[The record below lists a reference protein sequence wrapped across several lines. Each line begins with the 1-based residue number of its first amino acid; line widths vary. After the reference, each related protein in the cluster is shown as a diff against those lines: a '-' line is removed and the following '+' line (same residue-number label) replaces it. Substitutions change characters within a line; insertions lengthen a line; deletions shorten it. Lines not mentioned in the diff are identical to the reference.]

1 MKDGVTRQNV
11 IGRFGFLLALLV
23 SGAFLFATH
32 GKATV
37 AYAACEGYSIATDD
51 VSTFCDKDN
60 EDLYLLGFFN
70 TSVEKALLE
79 GTGKTKRIRKQQ
91 IELMRQLLKR
101 ACELIAIDPEFYDVA
116 AILLQ
121 TAYERCD
128 GNGSIKDW
136 VRGPEKEELRCRL
149 KEFIRVLQGQDA
161 QPSE

>member
-11 IGRFGFLLALLV
+11 IGRFGFLLAFLV
-23 SGAFLFATH
+23 SGAFLFGTH

-37 AYAACEGYSIATDD
+37 AYAACAYSSVNLNN
-51 VSTFCDKDN
+51 VS
-60 EDLYLLGFFN
+60 DLCNQDLWDFFD
-70 TSVEKALLE
+70 TSVTCTGEDCDPALE

-91 IELMRQLLKR
+91 IQLMGELLNR
-101 ACELIAIDPEFYDVA
+101 ACELTAIDPEFYDVA

-136 VRGPEKEELRCRL
+136 VRGPAKKELGCRVEAFIEEL
-149 KEFIRVLQGQDA
+149 QGA
-161 QPSE
+161 QLPE